1 LLPVDRLI
9 RFVFD
14 IEGALLIQT
23 YVVGVALVVAT
34 FAIQLSRGKRQI
46 SGPAPGE

>member
-1 LLPVDRLI
+1 
-9 RFVFD
+9 
-14 IEGALLIQT
+14 
-23 YVVGVALVVAT
+23 VALVVAT